1 MASFSISQLCQVPF
15 QCPPSHSPP
24 PLHCALVFPSAKQRQ
39 TQTSSREITE
49 RQRFQWRCFL
59 QRAWGHL
66 WGWSVTVTINTF
78 GKSWVG
84 THSCRILPRHRT
96 RCCPSAS
103 VPPLVIH
110 DRSPENPATNLNLVC
125 PTPWR
130 MHTVLWHGY
139 KYLLPRHDNTYG
151 SGHR

>member
-39 TQTSSREITE
+39 TQTSSREKITE
-49 RQRFQWRCFL
+49 RQRFQQRCFL

-66 WGWSVTVTINTF
+66 WGWSATMTINTP

-84 THSCRILPRHRT
+84 THSCRI
-96 RCCPSAS
+96 
-103 VPPLVIH
+103 PLDTGHAVVIH
-110 DRSPENPATNLNLVC
+110 DRSPANPATNLNLVC

-130 MHTVLWHGY
+130 MHTALWHGY